1 MQIGPLKADEDTKRY
16 EPSTFPKEPKV
27 QMLTELKLIEKKKF
41 QVAAIKICENSKI
54 LAEITLT
61 FFKIP

>member
-16 EPSTFPKEPKV
+16 EPSTFPIEPKV

-41 QVAAIKICENSKI
+41 QVAAIKICE
-54 LAEITLT
+54 ITLT

>member
-16 EPSTFPKEPKV
+16 EPSTFPIEPKV

-41 QVAAIKICENSKI
+41 QIAAITICENSKI
-54 LAEITLT
+54 VAEITLT

>member
-16 EPSTFPKEPKV
+16 EPSTFPIEPKV

-41 QVAAIKICENSKI
+41 QVA
-54 LAEITLT
+54 EIGRAHV
-61 FFKIP
+61 

>member
-16 EPSTFPKEPKV
+16 KPSTFPIEPKV

-41 QVAAIKICENSKI
+41 QVAAINICENSKI
-54 LAEITLT
+54 VAEITLT

>member
-1 MQIGPLKADEDTKRY
+1 MQIGPLKADEDAKRY
-16 EPSTFPKEPKV
+16 EPSTFHIKV

-41 QVAAIKICENSKI
+41 QVAAITICENSKI
-54 LAEITLT
+54 VAEITLT